1 MDKTN
6 IQNNNSNTKEIK
18 EIEELLTKAIYE
30 NDYNYLQKV
39 INLANS
45 RFPSLFPLDAK
56 KSQNFQNSQALK
68 LVDLAENKLDEAK
81 RAENQIQFI
90 TDPEKKSKA
99 IEEAEELR
107 NIAIITGLQARS
119 AVQVSENANTYS
131 IDKLDHLKEL
141 INRAKEKLD
150 SIKKRNAYSVF
161 QEFNSEI
168 INLFKMM
175 LLQVKSPEGNII
187 PPINALLSDNSLNE
201 NEKYFIELLIQFIN
215 KLKQNYG
222 LDNLPITPLY
232 EVEDE
237 DNEDRN
243 NSYDISNERPC
254 NELMCILFP
263 SDNFKN
269 GNYYL
274 ISENY
279 KFICPAHWIV
289 QMNNFFKDLY
299 QLFQK
304 KANMRNDSSNYHPL
318 YLHYFR
324 LLQHIKILFKLR
336 NYNFYETMRYGT
348 SYSKSVKEQ
357 LYDGGDLGKILSQGL
372 KVDGSFWEYP
382 LRTNIS
388 GSPKVRDHFD
398 DNLYPNMNVIALVND
413 QYVNAKIISHNT
425 QTGTYKIQPEWNP
438 MNPIP
443 LTIGMRVLV
452 TPQDEIKT
460 GKRDLNDTGK
470 PILIPG
476 YVFGFDEGHELTG
489 PADIAFDNRDVDVE
503 ELEVERNRIYLE
515 SNGQPLVGPVIDLP
529 REYIIPEN
537 KFNSDNYNDENFI
550 NSNKAFGGKKYNK
563 SLKSKKKYKKSKK
576 LIKKNKK
583 YKKSK
588 KYIKKKKQI
597 SKKKS

>member
-6 IQNNNSNTKEIK
+6 IKNNNSNTKEIK

-68 LVDLAENKLDEAK
+68 LVDHAENKLDEAK

-107 NIAIITGLQARS
+107 NIANITGLQARS

-141 INRAKEKLD
+141 INMAKEKLD

-161 QEFNSEI
+161 QEYNSEI
-168 INLFKMM
+168 INLFKLM
-175 LLQVKSPEGNII
+175 LSQVTSPGGNII
-187 PPINALLSDNSLNE
+187 PPINQLLSDNSLNE
-201 NEKYFIELLIQFIN
+201 NEKYLIELLIQFTN
-215 KLKQNYG
+215 KLKKNYG
-222 LDNLPITPLY
+222 FHNLPITPLY

-289 QMNNFFKDLY
+289 QMNNFFKDIY

-304 KANMRNDSSNYHPL
+304 KANMRNNSTYYHQI
-318 YLHYFR
+318 YQHNFR
-324 LLQHIKILFKLR
+324 ILQHIKILFKLR
-336 NYNFYETMRYGT
+336 NFNFYQIMRYGNT
-348 SYSKSVKEQ
+348 YSKSVTEQ
-357 LYDGGDLGKILSQGL
+357 LYDGGDLGVMLSSEGL

-382 LRTNIS
+382 IS
-388 GSPKVRDHFD
+388 HDFN
-398 DNLYPNMNVIALVND
+398 DNLTPNMNVFALVND

-425 QTGTYKIQPEWNP
+425 QTGTYKIQPDWDP

-443 LTIGMRVLV
+443 LTLGMRVLV

-460 GKRDLNDTGK
+460 GKRDSNDIGK
-470 PILIPG
+470 TIYTRG
-476 YVFGFDEGHELTG
+476 HVFGFDEGHELTG
-489 PADIAFDNRDVDVE
+489 PADIAFDNGLE
-503 ELEVERNRIYLE
+503 ELEVERNRIYLA
-515 SNGQPLVGPVIDLP
+515 SNEQPLVGQLIDLP

-537 KFNSDNYNDENFI
+537 KFYSDDYNDENFI

-588 KYIKKKKQI
+588 NI
-597 SKKKS
+597 SKKRNKFLKKNLKN